1 MIRPGRKQ
9 TNWQPHGYQGF
20 GFFIHGL
27 WSGSPPDTRGRS
39 PVRKSRT
46 PGSVRG
52 VSGNGYPYRDVNG
65 GVMNYEIKQEEKRT
79 VAGFHLVGPWEQTVK
94 KGFEQLMMWV
104 DNKNIVPKEWVA
116 VYYDNPDETPAEKL
130 RCDTVVTVPNNFTLP
145 ENSEGVI
152 LTEISGGQYAVAVA
166 RVVGDDF
173 AKPWYQFFNSLLQD
187 SAYEMLPKPCF
198 EVYLN
203 NGAEDGY
210 WDIEMYVAVQPK
222 HH

>member
-1 MIRPGRKQ
+1 
-9 TNWQPHGYQGF
+9 
-20 GFFIHGL
+20 
-27 WSGSPPDTRGRS
+27 
-39 PVRKSRT
+39 
-46 PGSVRG
+46 
-52 VSGNGYPYRDVNG
+52 
-65 GVMNYEIKQEEKRT
+65 MNYEIKQEDKRT

-104 DNKNIVPKEWVA
+104 DSKNIVPKEWVA

-187 SAYEMLPKPCF
+187 SAYEMLPKPYF

>member
-1 MIRPGRKQ
+1 
-9 TNWQPHGYQGF
+9 
-20 GFFIHGL
+20 
-27 WSGSPPDTRGRS
+27 
-39 PVRKSRT
+39 
-46 PGSVRG
+46 
-52 VSGNGYPYRDVNG
+52 
-65 GVMNYEIKQEEKRT
+65 MNYEIKQEEKRT

-104 DNKNIVPKEWVA
+104 DSKNIVPKEWVA

-130 RCDTVVTVPNNFTLP
+130 RCDTVVTVPGYFTLP

-198 EVYLN
+198 EVYLTMARKMGTGISKCMLRCSQN
-203 NGAEDGY
+203 ITNSSQGG
-210 WDIEMYVAVQPK
+210 VLTR
-222 HH
+222 

>member
-1 MIRPGRKQ
+1 M
-9 TNWQPHGYQGF
+9 
-20 GFFIHGL
+20 
-27 WSGSPPDTRGRS
+27 
-39 PVRKSRT
+39 
-46 PGSVRG
+46 
-52 VSGNGYPYRDVNG
+52 
-65 GVMNYEIKQEEKRT
+65 
-79 VAGFHLVGPWEQTVK
+79 
-94 KGFEQLMMWV
+94 
-104 DNKNIVPKEWVA
+104 
-116 VYYDNPDETPAEKL
+116 
-130 RCDTVVTVPNNFTLP
+130 TVPNNFTLP

-173 AKPWYQFFNSLLQD
+173 AKPRYQFFNSLLQD

-203 NGAEDGY
+203 NGAEDGD